1 MPAIAE
7 HAAPT
12 SSAPVSP
19 SSSISAKPATAVPTI
34 APIVFAAYSC
44 WNALPMPCWPVDR
57 NRVSV
62 GSVAPMSTVAGASAR
77 IASRNRTSAS
87 AIGVSDS
94 AG

>member
-1 MPAIAE
+1 MPA
-7 HAAPT
+7 
-12 SSAPVSP
+12 
-19 SSSISAKPATAVPTI
+19 
-34 APIVFAAYSC
+34 
-44 WNALPMPCWPVDR
+44 WPVDR

-62 GSVAPMSTVAGASAR
+62 GSVAPIRTVAGASAR